1 LPLLIQ
7 GNVSKTSV
15 DNVVAVLENSN
26 RICQI
31 NLTCYT
37 TSQIENVSAA
47 MQEPFPELTALYL
60 SFAIYSYINMVP
72 VIPDTFLGGSAP
84 RLQLLWLF
92 GVPFPGLPKLLLSA
106 TNLAFLSLSDIP
118 HSGYF
123 SPEAM
128 VTCLSM
134 LTGLETLRFEFQ
146 SPQSCP
152 DQESRRPP
160 PPTRSVLPALTN
172 FLFKGVNEYL
182 EELVARIN
190 APRCFVLSTTF
201 FNDIDFYTP
210 ELIQFISRTL
220 TFEAYD
226 EAHLVFYRREALVRL
241 QSQPGSSTSHRK
253 VVEVKI
259 LCQAP
264 DWQLSSLAQICT
276 ISLGLLSTMENLYVY
291 EDHLAQL
298 GWSDNIENAEWLEL
312 LLPFTAVKNLYLSK
326 EFTPRLAPALQELT
340 GGRTT
345 EVLPT
350 LENVF
355 LEGFLPSEPAQ
366 EGIRQLVSAR
376 HLINRPVAISV
387 WERLV
392 RDRPSAQEVDN

>member
-1 LPLLIQ
+1 
-7 GNVSKTSV
+7 
-15 DNVVAVLENSN
+15 
-26 RICQI
+26 
-31 NLTCYT
+31 
-37 TSQIENVSAA
+37 
-47 MQEPFPELTALYL
+47 MPF
-60 SFAIYSYINMVP
+60 
-72 VIPDTFLGGSAP
+72 
-84 RLQLLWLF
+84 
-92 GVPFPGLPKLLLSA
+92 
-106 TNLAFLSLSDIP
+106 
-118 HSGYF
+118 H
-123 SPEAM
+123 
-128 VTCLSM
+128 
-134 LTGLETLRFEFQ
+134 GLETLRFEFQ